1 MGDAYITAGNLIS
14 RDEHHRE
21 KALRMGVTLCNVV
34 RRTRVKTG
42 GGEVALEAR
51 VGLHCGPGE
60 RGEMGVGV
68 WGVGGVWW

>member
-1 MGDAYITAGNLIS
+1 
-14 RDEHHRE
+14 
-21 KALRMGVTLCNVV
+21 MGVTLCNVV